1 MTEIKNEGLNR
12 PKYVALRP
20 ARHHQQH
27 ISHQPAGRDGLRVLS
42 HYRRQCGH
50 EEFHHLHRAIPEEDA
65 RHQGMLSDVEH
76 GGQTREE
83 KIIRKDPKDI
93 LEKEKRYAGYIF
105 TDLEDTYFFDQLMA
119 QMTQILFR
127 SYYLFNPCNLW

>member
-1 MTEIKNEGLNR
+1 
-12 PKYVALRP
+12 
-20 ARHHQQH
+20 
-27 ISHQPAGRDGLRVLS
+27 
-42 HYRRQCGH
+42 
-50 EEFHHLHRAIPEEDA
+50 
-65 RHQGMLSDVEH
+65 MLSDVEH